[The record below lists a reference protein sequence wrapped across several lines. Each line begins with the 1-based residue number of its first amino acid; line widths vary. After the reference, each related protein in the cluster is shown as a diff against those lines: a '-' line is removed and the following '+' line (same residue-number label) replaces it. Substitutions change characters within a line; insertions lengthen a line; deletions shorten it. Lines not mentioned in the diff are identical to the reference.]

1 MQIQQDFLQDGQ
13 HYAVRSYGEGHL
25 RINDDLIT
33 ESLILTPTEMDRSW
47 PPTSFNELQSEHL
60 DALLE
65 RDPEVVLIGT
75 GASTR
80 VPQPWM
86 MGHVMRAGAGLEC
99 MDTGAASRTFNV
111 LVAEERRVVAG
122 LFMIEPS

>member
-13 HYAVRSYGEGHL
+13 HYTVRGYGEGHL

-33 ESLILTPTEMDRSW
+33 ESVILTPAEMDRSW
-47 PPTSFNELQSEHL
+47 SPTRFEDLQQQHL

-75 GASTR
+75 GARTR
-80 VPQPWM
+80 IAEPWM

-122 LFMIEPS
+122 FFMIEEE